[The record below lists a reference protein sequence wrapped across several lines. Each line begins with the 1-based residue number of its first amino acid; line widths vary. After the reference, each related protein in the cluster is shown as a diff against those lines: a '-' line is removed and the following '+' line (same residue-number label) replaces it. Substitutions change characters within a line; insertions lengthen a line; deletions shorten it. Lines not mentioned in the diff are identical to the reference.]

1 MLQTIH
7 LADERPIP
15 YATAIDFCRT
25 FTEELHSLYLLSL
38 LLTADHDKAEEC
50 LVSTMGEC
58 GDGSGVFMEWA
69 STWAR
74 RAILKYAIQMIRPVP
89 EHPDSLPFIR
99 RKGPPT
105 SAENNPFATILAL
118 GAFERFVYVMSI
130 LERQSERDC
139 AILLRCSRRD
149 VIIARVLALT
159 RVAHTDAA
167 CAQAGECMQGLTNN
181 SGFKQL
187 LSEL

>member
-7 LADERPIP
+7 LANQRPIP

-69 STWAR
+69 SSWAR
-74 RAILKYAIQMIRPVP
+74 RAILKYAIQMIRPLP
-89 EHPDSLPFIR
+89 EHPDSLPLIR
-99 RKGPPT
+99 RNGSGPLI
-105 SAENNPFATILAL
+105 ENNPFSTIVAL

-130 LERQSERDC
+130 LEGQSEQDC

-159 RVAHTDAA
+159 RLANTGAD
-167 CAQAGECMQGLTNN
+167 
-181 SGFKQL
+181 
-187 LSEL
+187 

>member
-1 MLQTIH
+1 MLQPIH
-7 LADERPIP
+7 IADERPIP
-15 YATAIDFCRT
+15 YAAATDFCRT

-38 LLTADHDKAEEC
+38 LLTTDHDKAEEC
-50 LVSTMGEC
+50 FLSAMGEC
-58 GDGSGVFMEWA
+58 GDGIGVFMEWA
-69 STWAR
+69 SSWAR

-105 SAENNPFATILAL
+105 SVENRPFAGIFAP

-130 LERQSERDC
+130 LEGQSERDC

-167 CAQAGECMQGLTNN
+167 CPQAGECMQGLTNN

-187 LSEL
+187 PSEL

>member
-1 MLQTIH
+1 MLQPIH
-7 LADERPIP
+7 LADETPIP
-15 YATAIDFCRT
+15 YATAFDFCRT

-38 LLTADHDKAEEC
+38 LLTADNDKAEEC

-58 GDGSGVFMEWA
+58 GDGIGVFMEWA

-105 SAENNPFATILAL
+105 SAGNNPFATILAL
-118 GAFERFVYVMSI
+118 DAFERFVCVMSI
-130 LERQSERDC
+130 LEGQSEQNC

-159 RVAHTDAA
+159 RVANTDVA
-167 CAQAGECMQGLTNN
+167 CVQADEGMQGLTNN